1 MKTTYI
7 DKITN
12 AVAERTRIKNKCL
25 VRVYALLVLVKGE
38 NITLKD
44 VHDAWAMDMNFKP
57 QTDYCYGHEH
67 LSIVP
72 FDELSVE
79 TQNKDKKYVDILRS
93 IAKEFK

>member
-12 AVAERTRIKNKCL
+12 AVAERTRIKNKYL

-38 NITLKD
+38 DITLKD